1 MPTNSFPYK
10 GRPRSGQD
18 YILNQVFPI
27 SVCQPWATQDNPL
40 LAFVHSLVFVTP
52 TTTFFTHIFLKTTPG
67 PPATTMTT
75 TYLDPMFFKKIPG
88 TGFAPFK
95 DRVEASLAFGRPPPK
110 PVPLTIEAQRI
121 SRMNLELLEDNVAA
135 DEKITSLATQIEQ
148 GRVVLT
154 HKHAR
159 ICSLKGQLDSSR
171 TRCASL
177 ESQLGE
183 QTKNAS
189 AYKLRIED
197 LEKELGDARTNITAL
212 EADVIDKEAD
222 VEVLRNHKDMM
233 YAVETE
239 LLTALRDECR
249 ELDAVRKAHSLE
261 IAGMKGRL
269 IWMKDDKEQ
278 VEKAL
283 GEESARLAGVQAELK
298 DTKEKLRVEQDK
310 AKELRDAN
318 EALGG
323 EIAEL
328 KWSLEEKEYEL
339 GQAKEK
345 IASLELS
352 LATTEEKLSDAQ
364 RTILQGCEA
373 LAHAKEEHE
382 GIQATLTDRC
392 SDLSISLELTQ
403 DELTDVKS
411 QLEAAEG
418 QLIDIEDFV
427 FKQEA
432 EIRQKDE
439 EIARLQKQVVDE
451 GEQAKADIEVRGVE
465 IAELHDELGGMQTE
479 LEETQ
484 NGWKLETGDLKER
497 LGETEGELQDL
508 RDGFGVFKEA
518 TRVKEVALEGR
529 VTTLENEVRFKD
541 AALAESEAI
550 INNLTTEVDTQGATV
565 QNTIVTLLQAAR
577 SGREERAAGL
587 AKLQA
592 IQNGFGVF
600 REVAQANEEELEG
613 RIKSLED
620 EVKFKDVELGV
631 AHDKVKELENKISN
645 LIIEADTRDATLRNT
660 IAASLLTVRDAEEQM
675 QAELS
680 RQITLERKVEELT
693 KDLRDRDDELAT
705 TRTRLEA
712 SDNQIV
718 ELNIQLADKDK
729 DLHNAIAGFIQARCD
744 GQARIDE
751 AIAWS
756 NDLDALIEEKDARI
770 LELESQLT
778 TSVPPPIPVLDL
790 EVTTIVPLDI
800 DEAPPSDIVPTCNLP
815 QDADYFAKIA
825 PEAAYESSD
834 MGVDAGPDLLDPHCA
849 KVLATRPQRRGVY
862 KIRTPYS
869 TTRLGVRGNIIVST
883 HDLIT
888 GETINL
894 GDPTKVPKR
903 SVATPGPQLSAT
915 APSFTPSLGQSSV
928 EPPQLRPSAPSF
940 APRPSAVE
948 SPQLHPDIPSFTPCQ
963 PPLPLR
969 VTQLRANLGEF
980 APRPQL
986 GGLPRVGIPCSPI
999 TPTYIP
1005 RQPSPVIPFAPS
1017 RIPTPIGQFYPR
1029 PHLGRPPFANV
1040 PWSPIAHPFIPPQP
1054 SHAPPF
1060 IPARTSTPIAPL
1072 HFAPYPSPFPPFAP
1086 YPSPFPPFARPV
1098 APFVPTRS
1106 YTNNNMCWTP
1116 PDRDNVSGAVRT
1128 DTDSD
1133 ARAGEAE
1140 PQDPTGPSPPAQ
1152 SNTEHSV
1159 ASVPST
1165 DRVAQIDD
1173 DVIVST
1179 HKSFPNLCDLRARA
1193 RQDPSVVEP
1202 EPKRISTRS
1211 SCLL

>member
-1 MPTNSFPYK
+1 
-10 GRPRSGQD
+10 
-18 YILNQVFPI
+18 
-27 SVCQPWATQDNPL
+27 
-40 LAFVHSLVFVTP
+40 
-52 TTTFFTHIFLKTTPG
+52 
-67 PPATTMTT
+67 MTT
-75 TYLDPMFFKKIPG
+75 THLDPMFFKKIPG

-135 DEKITSLATQIEQ
+135 DEKITSLECQIEQ
-148 GRVVLT
+148 GRVVLA

-159 ICSLKGQLDSSR
+159 IHSLKGQLDSSR
-171 TRCASL
+171 VQCASL

-183 QTKNAS
+183 QTKLADG
-189 AYKLRIED
+189 YRLQIED
-197 LEKELGDARTNITAL
+197 LEKGLGDAHAKISAL
-212 EADVIDKEAD
+212 ESEVSNKEAD
-222 VEVLRNHKDMM
+222 IEVLRNGQDMLF
-233 YAVETE
+233 AFETE
-239 LLTALRDECR
+239 LLVELRSQYLEFEDVRGDLALD
-249 ELDAVRKAHSLE
+249 

-269 IWMKDDKEQ
+269 IEMKDTKEE
-278 VEKAL
+278 VANTL
-283 GEESARLAGVQAELK
+283 EEVSSRLAGVQAELD
-298 DTKEKLRVEQDK
+298 DTKGRLQVENDRV
-310 AKELRDAN
+310 KELGDAN
-318 EALGG
+318 EALGA

-328 KWSLEEKEYEL
+328 KWALEEKEYEL

-345 IASLELS
+345 IAGLELS
-352 LATTEEKLSDAQ
+352 LKTTEEKLSDAQ
-364 RTILQGCEA
+364 RTILQGCEE

-382 GIQATLTDRC
+382 AIQATLTDRC

-418 QLIDIEDFV
+418 QLIDIEDFI
-427 FKQEA
+427 FGQEA

-451 GEQAKADIEVRGVE
+451 GQQARADIGVRDAE
-465 IAELHDELGGMQTE
+465 IAELHGELGEMQME
-479 LEETQ
+479 LEGTRD
-484 NGWKLETGDLKER
+484 GWKRETEDLKER

-508 RDGFGVFKEA
+508 RDGIGAFKEA
-518 TRVKEVALEGR
+518 TQVKEVALEGR
-529 VTTLENEVRFKD
+529 ITTLESEVQFKD

-550 INNLTTEVDTQGATV
+550 INNLTIEVDTQGATL

-577 SGREERAAGL
+577 SGREEKAEGL

-592 IQNGFGVF
+592 IQDGFGVF
-600 REVAQANEEELEG
+600 REVAQAKEEELEG
-613 RIKSLED
+613 RIDSLEN
-620 EVKFKDVELGV
+620 EIKVKDVELGV
-631 AHDKVKELENKISN
+631 AHDKVNELENKISI
-645 LIIEADTRDATLRNT
+645 LTTEASTKDAIIQNT
-660 IAASLLTVRDAEEQM
+660 IVASLLTIRSVEEQQKAGLAK
-675 QAELS
+675 QAA
-680 RQITLERKVEELT
+680 LERRLEELANN
-693 KDLRDRDDELAT
+693 LRERDDELEVA
-705 TRTRLEA
+705 RTRLEA
-712 SDNQIV
+712 SDNQID
-718 ELNIQLADKDK
+718 ELHIQLTEKGEELD
-729 DLHNAIAGFIQARCD
+729 NAVEELMEAR
-744 GQARIDE
+744 G
-751 AIAWS
+751 WS
-756 NDLDALIEEKDARI
+756 NDLFDSTEDQDRIIKESRDEISQLKARI

-778 TSVPPPIPVLDL
+778 PSIPPSIPLDL
-790 EVTTIVPLDI
+790 EVTSIVPLDI
-800 DEAPPSDIVPTCNLP
+800 DDTPSSDIVPVCNLP
-815 QDADYFAKIA
+815 QDADYFARIA

-834 MGVDAGPDLLDPHCA
+834 MGVDAGPDLLDPYCA

-948 SPQLHPDIPSFTPCQ
+948 SPQVQPDIPSFTPCQ

-986 GGLPRVGIPCSPI
+986 GGLPRVGVPCSPI

-1029 PHLGRPPFANV
+1029 PYLGRPPFANV
-1040 PWSPIAHPFIPPQP
+1040 PWSPIAPSFIPPQP
-1054 SHAPPF
+1054 SPVPPF

-1098 APFVPTRS
+1098 APFVPTPS

-1116 PDRDNVSGAVRT
+1116 PDRDNDSGVVRT
-1128 DTDSD
+1128 DTD

-1152 SNTEHSV
+1152 TTTEPSV

-1165 DRVAQIDD
+1165 DCVAQIDE

-1179 HKSFPNLCDLRARA
+1179 HKSFPNLCDLRAHAQRK
-1193 RQDPSVVEP
+1193 DPSVVEP
-1202 EPKRISTRS
+1202 EPRRISTRS